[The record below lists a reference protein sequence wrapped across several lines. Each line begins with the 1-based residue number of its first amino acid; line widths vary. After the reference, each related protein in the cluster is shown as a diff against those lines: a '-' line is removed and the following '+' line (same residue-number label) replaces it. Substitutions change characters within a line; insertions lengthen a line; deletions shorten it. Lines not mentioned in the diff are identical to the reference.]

1 MVRYLSRRP
10 RGFTLIELLVVIAI
24 IAILIGLLLPAVQ
37 KVRDAAARTQCS
49 NNLKQIGL
57 AVHNYAGVYNNQ
69 LPPCFSQTP
78 PVQPNGSLNIQSQYF
93 TILPFLEQQ
102 NMYNAGIYTP
112 GPAGTPNYGQT
123 WWGILPNGY
132 IQNAGFVKTYVCP
145 ADPTNSTSQPTAGGW
160 CGSSY
165 GCNFQVFGTANWAAQ
180 YGIGNM
186 PDGLSNTVFQ
196 AEKFANYPAG
206 VPSPTPGQPAGQ
218 AYTAWAWP
226 TGWAPQ
232 YSAVFSYYSQ
242 GLPQIGVNQNQANY
256 ALTQSAHAG
265 TMNVGMGDGSVRGV
279 TAGVSALTWFY
290 AQLPADGQTLG
301 PDW

>member
-1 MVRYLSRRP
+1 MIRNLSRRL

-49 NNLKQIGL
+49 NNLKQLGL
-57 AVHNYAGVYNNQ
+57 AVHNYASVYNSL
-69 LPPCFSQTP
+69 LPACFSQVP
-78 PVQPNGSLNIQSQYF
+78 PVQPNGSLNLQSQYF
-93 TILPFLEQQ
+93 TILPYIEQQ
-102 NMYNAGIYTP
+102 NMYNAGMQAQ
-112 GPAGTPNYGQT
+112 PAAYYGQT
-123 WWGILPNGY
+123 WQGLLTNGP
-132 IQNAGFVKTYVCP
+132 ICTAGFVKTYVCP
-145 ADPTNSTSQPTAGGW
+145 ADPTNSTTSPTAGGW
-160 CGSSY
+160 PGSSY
-165 GCNFQVFGTANWAAQ
+165 GDNFQVFGTANWSPQ
-180 YGIGNM
+180 YTVTNM

-206 VPSPTPGQPAGQ
+206 IPATTPGGTAAQ

-242 GLPQIGVNQNQANY
+242 GLPQVGIIPMQANY

-279 TAGVSALTWFY
+279 SAAVSATTWLY
-290 AQLPADGQTLG
+290 AQLPADGMVLG
-301 PDW
+301 SDW